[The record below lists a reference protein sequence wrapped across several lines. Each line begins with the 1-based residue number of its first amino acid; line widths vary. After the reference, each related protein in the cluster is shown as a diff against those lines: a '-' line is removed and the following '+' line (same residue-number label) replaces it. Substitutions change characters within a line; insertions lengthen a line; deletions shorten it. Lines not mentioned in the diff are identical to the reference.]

1 VKAGKKR
8 LTRAEQKARLLAEA
22 EKLIDQALDWT
33 DTTER
38 PNLTQI
44 ETIVLELRRQFGKTL
59 AENMIAAQP
68 AAQPVEA
75 PPCPQCGQAMQSKGG
90 KDKTVVAQVGE
101 VQMERTHYYCPTC
114 ERGLFPPRHPARRRQ
129 RAL

>member
-1 VKAGKKR
+1 MKAAKTR

-59 AENMIAAQP
+59 AENMIEAQ
-68 AAQPVEA
+68 ATAQPVEA
-75 PPCPQCGQAMQSKGG
+75 PLCPQCGQPMQPKGC
-90 KDKTVVAQVGE
+90 KDKMVVS
-101 VQMERTHYYCPTC
+101 QMGDLHLERIHYYCPSC
-114 ERGLFPPRHPARRRQ
+114 EGGLFPPRPPTRHRQ